1 MNRSNA
7 RGRKTFE
14 GWVGDFRPCWK
25 AEYDTIQD
33 KDSCGKFAGPKLFKT
48 EAEAEAAA
56 WRMLRDLEEP
66 VMVRSGPMISAVR
79 AKAEA
84 MFKHKEAAE

>member
-25 AEYDTIQD
+25 AEYETVQQLDDRGRFT
-33 KDSCGKFAGPKLFKT
+33 GPKIFKT

-66 VMVRSGPMISAVR
+66 VMVRSGTIVSKARSAADALFKGR
-79 AKAEA
+79 ATA
-84 MFKHKEAAE
+84 

>member
-1 MNRSNA
+1 MNRSDA

-25 AEYDTIQD
+25 AEYDTVQQLD
-33 KDSCGKFAGPKLFKT
+33 GRGKFTGPKIFKT

-56 WRMLRDLEEP
+56 WRTLRDMEEP
-66 VMVRSGPMISAVR
+66 VMVRSGTMLGNARST
-79 AKAEA
+79 AEA
-84 MFKHKEAAE
+84 YFRKEVTA

>member
-1 MNRSNA
+1 MNRSDA

-14 GWVGDFRPCWK
+14 GWTGEFRPVWR
-25 AEYDTIQD
+25 AEYDTVQD
-33 KDSCGKFAGPKLFKT
+33 RDDRGKFTGPKIFKT

-66 VMVRSGPMISAVR
+66 VMVRSGTMLG
-79 AKAEA
+79 KARS
-84 MFKHKEAAE
+84 AAEKLFSGRATA